1 MNIRTIKITER
12 ASYNYQVSEWTY
24 EVELADNEDPTEAT
38 NYIRNLA
45 ISNATT
51 DVKALANNFPNN
63 TNSVGNVSQQP
74 RQSYGNAP
82 KQGYN
87 TAPKQQYQRTPY
99 HQNTNQYNN
108 QQKPA
113 SDAQIA
119 YFRQLAEQ
127 LGYDPNSYPRTSAEC
142 TQAIKSRKNELGLE

>member
-1 MNIRTIKITER
+1 MNIKSIKITER
-12 ASYNYQVSEWTY
+12 ASYNYEVSEWTY
-24 EVELADNEDPTEAT
+24 EVELQEGEDPTEAT

-45 ISNATT
+45 IENATE
-51 DVKALANNFPNN
+51 DVKVLASKFPNN
-63 TNSVGNVSQQP
+63 NNSVGNVGQQP
-74 RQSYGNAP
+74 RQGYGNAP

-87 TAPKQQYQRTPY
+87 AAPKQQYQRTAY

-113 SDAQIA
+113 SEAQVA
-119 YFRQLAEQ
+119 YYRQLAEQ

>member
-1 MNIRTIKITER
+1 MNIKSIKITER

-24 EVELADNEDPTEAT
+24 EVELQEGEDPTEAT
-38 NYIRNLA
+38 NYIRSLA
-45 ISNATT
+45 INNAST

-63 TNSVGNVSQQP
+63 TNSVGNVGQQP
-74 RQSYGNAP
+74 RQGYGNAP

-87 TAPKQQYQRTPY
+87 VTPKQYQRAPY
-99 HQNTNQYNN
+99 HQNTNQYSN

-113 SDAQIA
+113 SEAQVA
-119 YFRQLAEQ
+119 YYRQLAEQ
-127 LGYDPNSYPRTSAEC
+127 LGYDPNSCPRTSAEC